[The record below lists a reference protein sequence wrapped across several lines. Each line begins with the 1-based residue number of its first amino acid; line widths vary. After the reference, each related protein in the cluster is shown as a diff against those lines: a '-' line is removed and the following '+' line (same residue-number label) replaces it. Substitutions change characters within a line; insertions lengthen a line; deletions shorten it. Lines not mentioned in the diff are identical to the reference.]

1 MKVIE
6 GTGAILGRLASY
18 SAKEALKGEEI
29 AIVNCE
35 KIIITGNR
43 ENIQS
48 DFDQKTKRVGHGQTG
63 PKYSR
68 DSEKLVKRIIKG
80 MLPNPREGRGRE
92 ALKRIKCYKGVQ
104 KEFEKEKRIS
114 ITNDKKLKF
123 IEVRE
128 VFKK

>member
-6 GTGAILGRLASY
+6 GNQAILGRLASY
-18 SAKEALKGEEI
+18 TAKEALKGEEI

-68 DSEKLVKRIIKG
+68 DNEKFVKKIIKG

-92 ALKRIKCYKGVQ
+92 ALKRIKCYKGVP
-104 KEFEKEKRIS
+104 KELEKEKRVTIERE
-114 ITNDKKLKF
+114 KKLKF
-123 IEVRE
+123 IEVKE

>member
-6 GTGAILGRLASY
+6 GNQAILGRLASY
-18 SAKEALKGEEI
+18 TAKEALKGEEI
-29 AIVNCE
+29 AVVNCE

-43 ENIQS
+43 ENIQRE
-48 DFDQKTKRVGHGQTG
+48 FDEKIKRVGHGQTG

-68 DSEKLVKRIIKG
+68 DNVKMVKRVIRG
-80 MLPNPREGRGRE
+80 MVPNHREGRGRE
-92 ALKRIKCYKGVQ
+92 ALKRIKCYKGVP

-114 ITNDKKLKF
+114 ITNEKKLKF
-123 IEVRE
+123 IKVEE